1 MNRLYITVIV
11 REPFNKNKYNARCC
25 ISIHSLS
32 ADTEVQVSIMK
43 GKNKTVS
50 LVDPTFSILVGV
62 LEGLDQTQSLVHQAT
77 HGQVVNG
84 DLPQYTLIVDHKQT
98 PVRGTR

>member
-11 REPFNKNKYNARCC
+11 REPFNENKYNARCC

-32 ADTEVQVSIMK
+32 ADTEVQ
-43 GKNKTVS
+43 VS

-62 LEGLDQTQSLVHQAT
+62 LEGLDQTQSLVHRAT

-84 DLPQYTLIVDHKQT
+84 DLPQDTLIVDHKQT